1 MAGRRLMTLDVREIV
16 RRLKIGQT
24 DRAIRRDLGVAR
36 KTIAKY
42 RALAHQQGLLDGPLP
57 DPRDLDRLLGQMV
70 PEATAASQPFKA
82 AAYHAQIVKMLDDQ
96 VEMMTIY
103 TRLRQDHGFDGSYS
117 ALRRYVKHV
126 QRTTP
131 AAAFVRLETPAGQEA
146 QVDFG
151 SAGRLADPE
160 TGELKKAWVFV
171 MTLSC
176 SRHQYAELVFDQRIE
191 TWLRCHRNAFESF
204 GGVPRRLVI
213 DNLKAAIVK
222 AALHDPVV
230 QRSYRQLAEHYGF
243 LIAPCRPYTP
253 EHKGKVEAGVRYV
266 KRSFLAGREPMTITE
281 GNAKLALWIE
291 ETAGMRCHGT
301 TKQQPLMV
309 FRQVEQARL
318 LPLPQAP
325 YDLGVWK
332 QVKLHPDCHVVIG
345 GAYYSAP
352 HRLIGR
358 RLWVRT
364 NGRDVHIYHEYER
377 VASHRWARPG
387 VRRTITDHYP
397 PDKLV
402 YLMATPAYCRRQA
415 REVGPAVAE
424 LVGRLQADRPLYR
437 LRSVQAV
444 LRLEQKYGRER
455 LERAARRALYFGE
468 TSYRTVRRILDQAL
482 DSEPLPGLPGE
493 PAAVPV
499 NFVFARP
506 GPELFPDMEGA
517 GHG

>member
-42 RALAHQQGLLDGPLP
+42 RALAQRQGLLDGPLP
-57 DPRDLDRLLGQMV
+57 DPGDLDRLLGQMV
-70 PEATAASQPFKA
+70 PEAPAASQSFKA
-82 AAYHAQIVKMLDDQ
+82 AAYHPVIVKLLDDQ

-103 TRLRQDHGFDGSYS
+103 TRLREDHGFDGSYS
-117 ALRRYVKHV
+117 ALRRYVEHLK
-126 QRTTP
+126 RTTP

-222 AALHDPVV
+222 AALHDPIV

-253 EHKGKVEAGVRYV
+253 EHKGKVESGVRYV
-266 KRSFLAGREPMTITE
+266 KRSFLAGREPMAITE
-281 GNAKLALWIE
+281 ANAKLLLWIE
-291 ETAGMRCHGT
+291 QTAGMRCHGT

-318 LPLPQAP
+318 MPLPQTP

-377 VASHRWARPG
+377 VASHRWGRPG
-387 VRRTITDHYP
+387 IRRTITDHYP
-397 PDKLV
+397 PDKLI

-424 LVGRLQADRPLYR
+424 LVGRLLADRPLDR
-437 LRSVQAV
+437 LRSVQAI
-444 LRLEQKYGRER
+444 LRLEQKYGRGR
-455 LERAARRALYFGE
+455 LERAAHRALFFGE
-468 TSYRTVRRILDQAL
+468 TSYHTVHRILDQAL
-482 DSEPLPGLPGE
+482 DTEPLPALPGE
-493 PAAVPV
+493 PAAAPV
-499 NFVFARP
+499 TFAFARP

>member
-16 RRLKIGQT
+16 RRLKVGQT

-36 KTIAKY
+36 KTVAKY
-42 RALAHQQGLLDGPLP
+42 RALAQRHGLLDGPLP
-57 DPRDLDRLLGQMV
+57 DPGDLDRLLGQIV
-70 PEATAASQPFKA
+70 PEATLESQPYKA
-82 AAYHAQIVKMLDDQ
+82 APYHQAIVGYLDAE
-96 VEMMTIY
+96 VEMKAIY
-103 TRLRQDHGFDGSYS
+103 ERLRENHGFEGSYS
-117 ALRRYVKHV
+117 ALRRYVVHLK
-126 QRTTP
+126 QTAP
-131 AAAFVRLETPAGQEA
+131 KAFVRLETPAGQEA

-176 SRHQYAELVFDQRIE
+176 SRHQYAELVFDQRVE
-191 TWLRCHRNAFESF
+191 TWLRCHRHAFEHF

-222 AALHDPVV
+222 AALYDPVV

-253 EHKGKVEAGVRYV
+253 AHKGKVESGVHYI
-266 KRSFLAGREPMTITE
+266 KRNFLAGRPLMSLPEA
-281 GNAKLALWIE
+281 NAKLLLWIA
-291 ETAGMRCHGT
+291 ETAGVRCHGT
-301 TKQQPLMV
+301 TKQQPLAV

-318 LPLPQAP
+318 LPLPPTA

-332 QVKLHPDCHVVIG
+332 QVKLHPDCHVVVD

-358 RLWVRT
+358 RLWART
-364 NGRDVHIYHEYER
+364 NGRDVHLYHEYER
-377 VASHRWARPG
+377 VASHRWGRPG
-387 VRRTITDHYP
+387 TRRTIDDHYP
-397 PDKLV
+397 PDKLI

-415 REVGPAVAE
+415 GEIGPAVSE
-424 LVGRLQADRPLYR
+424 LVGRLLADRPLDR
-437 LRSVQAV
+437 LRSVQAI

-455 LERAARRALYFGE
+455 LERAAHRALFFGE
-468 TSYRTVRRILDQAL
+468 TSHRTVRRILDQAL
-482 DSEPLPGLPGE
+482 DTEPLPA
-493 PAAVPV
+493 PAGDMEIAAPT
-499 NFVFARP
+499 FAFARP
-506 GPELFPDMEGA
+506 GSDLFPIEEGA